1 MPFPIAIYTDCGLTL
16 RTSNSE
22 EEKMQLES
30 FTLEE
35 LLLTALKSEIES
47 RDIYKKISMAV
58 SNALLKDRFEF
69 LAGEEEKHR
78 EFIEHI
84 YKGKFPDREIKL
96 PDKTPVPLPEV
107 KFETEDVP
115 LSEILDQSMKA
126 ELAAHDFY
134 KALAEKFPEDRE
146 VRKTLLFFSSME
158 MGHYQLLKLEREN
171 IERFEEW
178 EEFNPMVH
186 IGA

>member
-1 MPFPIAIYTDCGLTL
+1 
-16 RTSNSE
+16 
-22 EEKMQLES
+22 MQLDA
-30 FTLEE
+30 FTLED

-47 RDIYKKISMAV
+47 KNIYKKIAKSV

-69 LAGEEEKHR
+69 LAGEEEKHK
-78 EFIEHI
+78 EFIEQI
-84 YKGKFPDREIKL
+84 YRGRFPGKEINL
-96 PDKTPVPLPEV
+96 PEKTPVPLPEV
-107 KFETEDVP
+107 KFDREDVP

-126 ELAAHDFY
+126 ELAAHEFY
-134 KALAEKFPEDRE
+134 RSLAEKFSEDKE
-146 VRKTLLFFSSME
+146 VKKTLLFFSSME

-178 EEFNPMVH
+178 DEFNPMVH